1 MDVVNS
7 EDLNSMKSSRM
18 LASDDDLCCL
28 TFPVSTSP
36 SEDGAMECGSFISVT
51 NIFNPVISVV
61 RLYVMSYFP
70 SGFWPRLIT
79 RLLSDS
85 RFSDMLLSLYD
96 FSSLPL
102 SIEKLTSM
110 VGMAPCWSCWQT
122 GALLRLLDVTV
133 LQIKEVT
140 DYSPGLFDYARYNL
154 TMKSEEDIHWSPI
167 NTSGMSFLEILIPN
181 ETLEIDVPAGH
192 SGQFE
197 GQRFI
202 IYPNCQVV
210 ASLLAKIV
218 DCVDLLLEDWYPD
231 IGIRFTQNTRGM
243 YLITRL
249 VPCTRC
255 FLQHSN
261 ALENARNE
269 TRRASETANLVK
281 HEVRVERTSAAER
294 VGRTKSNALLHGI
307 VERGHMQDGLR
318 SYSCDRGEVK
328 RSSKERPRS
337 GDVRKGSQ

>member
-1 MDVVNS
+1 
-7 EDLNSMKSSRM
+7 
-18 LASDDDLCCL
+18 
-28 TFPVSTSP
+28 
-36 SEDGAMECGSFISVT
+36 MELGSVIVT
-51 NIFNPVISVV
+51 NFFNPTISVV

-79 RLLSDS
+79 RLLGDL
-85 RFSDMLLSLYD
+85 RFSDLLLSLYD
-96 FSSLPL
+96 FSRLPL
-102 SIEKLTSM
+102 SIAKLMSM

-133 LQIKEVT
+133 MQVKEVT
-140 DYSPGLFDYARYNL
+140 DDSPGLFDYARYNL
-154 TMKSEEDIHWSPI
+154 MMKSEEDIHWSPI
-167 NTSGMSFLEILIPN
+167 NTTGMSFLEILIPN
-181 ETLEIDVPAGH
+181 ETLEIEVPAGH
-192 SGQFE
+192 LGQSE
-197 GQRFI
+197 GQRVI

-261 ALENARNE
+261 VLQTVRNE
-269 TRRASETANLVK
+269 TRRASETNNPHN
-281 HEVRVERTSAAER
+281 HETRVERMLASER
-294 VGRTKSNALLHGI
+294 VGRTKSNTQLHGI
-307 VERGHMQDGLR
+307 VDHRGHLHDGMR
-318 SYSCDRGEVK
+318 SYSCDREMK
-328 RSSKERPRS
+328 RNSKERPRS
-337 GDVRKGSQ
+337 GDVKKGSQ